1 MWLSYRQLPHLSYRC
16 FDKNWS
22 SPKAKAKFKQFL
34 KYGFTSSEFQTNNHR
49 STFWWSALWRKL
61 YKDKWRDLS
70 CFQQC
75 IRTQSS
81 IGRLRINA
89 GKENTRYI
97 NSFWTGLS
105 FSEFSKE
112 NLHFLIIH
120 RMKNK
125 LGQTWSQA

>member
-1 MWLSYRQLPHLSYRC
+1 MENALKETLQRQVAGLELLSAVHL
-16 FDKNWS
+16 D
-22 SPKAKAKFKQFL
+22 
-34 KYGFTSSEFQTNNHR
+34 T
-49 STFWWSALWRKL
+49 KL
-61 YKDKWRDLS
+61 
-70 CFQQC
+70 
-75 IRTQSS
+75 

-97 NSFWTGLS
+97 KSFRTGLS